1 MKSEVE
7 VNYLFVRYVQQSIKN
22 SSSACLK
29 KKQKYSRNYFPTDSL
44 EEIVKSSISESYLSL
59 DFISESEIINLQNFT
74 ENEELSRAIEQLNFK
89 EKKLLYEKY
98 IQCKTDSEIANI
110 FNISRQ
116 GVSIFRKRL
125 LKKN

>member
-89 EKKLLYEKY
+89 EKNYFTKNIYNVKLIVKSQIFLILVDRESQYLEKDY
-98 IQCKTDSEIANI
+98 
-110 FNISRQ
+110 
-116 GVSIFRKRL
+116 
-125 LKKN
+125 